1 MPADL
6 ITQYLT
12 ARRKGDRLAIARIE
26 AQAADYDLHNPFG
39 PRLLDEIRGLH
50 QLAAA

>member
-12 ARRKGDRLAIARIE
+12 ARKNRDRMAMLRIE
-26 AQAADYDLHNPFG
+26 QQAADYDQHNPFG
-39 PRLLDEIRGLH
+39 PRLIDEIRGLH
-50 QLAAA
+50 QPAAA